1 MSGALGKAVVSRR
14 RASASAD
21 WALTPS
27 TVHHFPLRELYD
39 AISNIADAL
48 DGLANLAIDAALR
61 RPAMKNG
68 LDVDQAPS
76 EKPRSVADA

>member
-1 MSGALGKAVVSRR
+1 
-14 RASASAD
+14 
-21 WALTPS
+21 
-27 TVHHFPLRELYD
+27 LRELYD